1 MKVQLFASTALMLIS
16 AIPGALSAEHLHLKE
31 AVAATAADFEDD
43 FEEKSPSA
51 KSFSL
56 RGAVAAASAEDA
68 ADEDEELIQ
77 WWQPPKVN
85 WKQPKIPS
93 IPTQPDRD
101 WNKNPETGKR
111 WGEEYRHRDW
121 NKNPET
127 GKHWGEEYRHRD
139 WNKNPETG
147 KRWGEEYRHRD
158 WNKNPETGKHWG
170 EEYRHRDW
178 NKNPETGKR
187 WGEEEGNNPR
197 TGKPWG
203 SVANDWCYGL
213 NKDGC
218 PTNFRNSIA
227 PCMWRNNECVPR
239 N

>member
-1 MKVQLFASTALMLIS
+1 MNAHITCACACLTCFVLFVPSFFSLQ
-16 AIPGALSAEHLHLKE
+16 HLHLKE

-56 RGAVAAASAEDA
+56 RGAVAAAAAEDA

-93 IPTQPDRD
+93 IPTPPDRD

-111 WGEEYRHRDW
+111 
-121 NKNPET
+121 
-127 GKHWGEEYRHRD
+127 
-139 WNKNPETG
+139 
-147 KRWGEEYRHRD
+147 
-158 WNKNPETGKHWG
+158 WG

>member
-68 ADEDEELIQ
+68 ADEDEELNQ
-77 WWQPPKVN
+77 WGSWKPPKVN

-93 IPTQPDRD
+93 IPTPPDRD

-111 WGEEYRHRDW
+111 
-121 NKNPET
+121 
-127 GKHWGEEYRHRD
+127 WGEEYRHRD

-158 WNKNPETGKHWG
+158 WNKNPETGK
-170 EEYRHRDW
+170 
-178 NKNPETGKR
+178 R

-197 TGKPWG
+197 TGQPWG

-218 PTNFRNSIA
+218 PTNFWNSIA
-227 PCMWRNNECVPR
+227 PCMWRNNECCM
-239 N
+239 

>member
-147 KRWGEEYRHRD
+147 KRWGEE
-158 WNKNPETGKHWG
+158 
-170 EEYRHRDW
+170 
-178 NKNPETGKR
+178 
-187 WGEEEGNNPR
+187 EGNNPR

-218 PTNFRNSIA
+218 PITSGPTWRA
-227 PCMWRNNECVPR
+227 ECRWRNNECVPR